1 ISKYSALQIVN
12 GCDGGQIGASSTGRD
27 SLNRPL
33 LFPVLGVAIVIAVV
47 FFTIYGPAARPDVPL
62 PVSATID
69 HFAPGIAI
77 GSTMKESAGTLRGVA
92 WTQHVGYV
100 GALDGGDF
108 IQARLFAPIEDRRKL
123 IGDD

>member
-1 ISKYSALQIVN
+1 MVA
-12 GCDGGQIGASSTGRD
+12 TGDRFELLAPRRH

-77 GSTMKESAGTLRGVA
+77 GSTMKESTSKLRGVR

-108 IQARLFAPIEDRRKL
+108 IQARLFAPIEDRRKP
-123 IGDD
+123 IGDDDA